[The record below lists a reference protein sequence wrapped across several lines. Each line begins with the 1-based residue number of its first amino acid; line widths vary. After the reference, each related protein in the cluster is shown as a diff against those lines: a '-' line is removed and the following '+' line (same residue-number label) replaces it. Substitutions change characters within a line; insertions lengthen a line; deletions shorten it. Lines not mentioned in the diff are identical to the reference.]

1 MQDMAKEPRI
11 LEIDVYGGP
20 GSKAYAKIGY
30 IGVAEKYT
38 KLWDEYGY
46 KSIEYTAQ
54 NDTKKR
60 GYISGGSSAAT
71 YPGEFATGCRGTANG
86 SSTVTVYW
94 YPEANDNC
102 YFGRLSGGE
111 TFTYLKYDP
120 TKDMQFIE
128 YSTGGGTK
136 RGYIRTS
143 DGTPQSNTIL
153 AKAKGDISTF
163 TTPGG
168 GNDGYLYEEEYCII
182 LAQSKY
188 YYSIEYNT
196 VTGRKVAFVL
206 KSNLTAI
213 GSLSKVPSVQ
223 DPGSN
228 AIMRANQAVYGGPS
242 SRIYASI
249 GSVDANEEVS
259 ILHQDENYCYI
270 QYYTSTS
277 YKRGY
282 VPTVSIADYP
292 SNVPD
297 KTGTYTH
304 GYYMRSLTATNVYSA
319 PDSTSAALGSVY
331 ANEGVTYLGVTEGI
345 FAFVEYSS
353 MAGTKRGFIHLAHL
367 FKTYEKNGFGRCSA
381 DTNVYY
387 APGSA
392 KIGEIYANEYVCIL
406 NRDIEKNIYYIE
418 YNSANGR
425 KRGYAASHTI
435 VWHSGELDTI
445 DSSYT
450 GHAMKSSN
458 CEQSVYSGPSTAY
471 YSVGNIYQNEGVS
484 YFGNDGDYAYIQ
496 YTVSGSYKR
505 GYVPV
510 STLQEFGASS
520 IVTDDDLRM
529 ANNIPG
535 ATCKYFGTSGEKREI
550 SYYIVGNENAPK
562 QMILNFAIHGHEDP
576 AGRLEQDGYELTKLA
591 VKLTKKLGESVD
603 INGNLGEWCVYIIP
617 ALNPDGII
625 YKHGATDPH
634 DAANNC
640 NGKGRHNTVDLNWNQ
655 TVDWNNIMNRIGE
668 IDWDNIH
675 QALSYFSLEYTQSNE
690 GIDMNRCYPFKNSEG
705 IWTYNKEDKFINKGR
720 NYIGN
725 SALRAKEALYLWAL
739 INKIYNKQPK
749 DKVFI
754 DTHGWTN
761 QIISGDK
768 DIEDAFRSV
777 FEHHGSGILTNGTG
791 YVALY
796 AHNLGFRS
804 CLFEFPGMDT
814 LLSSYNFN
822 FIETKGWDEL
832 YINAIEIILGL
843 K

>member
-1 MQDMAKEPRI
+1 MNTSFMYPNREDAF
-11 LEIDVYGGP
+11 GGP

-30 IGVAEKYT
+30 LDPVEFY
-38 KLWDEYGY
+38 KLLWEEYGY
-46 KSIEYTAQ
+46 KFIEYTS
-54 NDTKKR
+54 NDTGSKKK

-71 YPGEFATGCRGTANG
+71 YPGGFATGCWGTANG

-111 TFTYLKYDP
+111 TFTYLEYDP
-120 TKDMQFIE
+120 AKDMQFIE

-367 FKTYEKNGFGRCSA
+367 FKTYEKTGFGRCRA

-387 APGSA
+387 APESA

-406 NRDIEKNIYYIE
+406 N
-418 YNSANGR
+418 S
-425 KRGYAASHTI
+425 
-435 VWHSGELDTI
+435 
-445 DSSYT
+445 
-450 GHAMKSSN
+450 
-458 CEQSVYSGPSTAY
+458 
-471 YSVGNIYQNEGVS
+471 
-484 YFGNDGDYAYIQ
+484 
-496 YTVSGSYKR
+496 
-505 GYVPV
+505 
-510 STLQEFGASS
+510 ASS

-529 ANNIPG
+529 TNNIPG
-535 ATCKYFGTSGEKREI
+535 ATCKYFDTSGEKREI

-591 VKLTKKLGESVD
+591 VKLTKKLGESVN